1 MRLIRNRQCL
11 IRVVL
16 AASLVLVSVTGC
28 NTSKYS
34 MLHDERLQQLST
46 IELVPLNVQVF
57 TIHAGGML
65 ENRPDIQKEVVERL
79 MQNVKE
85 IVTKRGF
92 EAGLTDSLIIP
103 DRRSEQYSQAAAL
116 AGAVGEAIRIHHYQF
131 GKQRTID
138 YAIGDAVSSLSKN
151 RGDAVL
157 FVSLQAAV
165 PTAGRVG
172 LAVTAFVV
180 SLVGAN
186 IHVST
191 NEAIIVL
198 ALVDRRTGEVLWYNH
213 RLSKTDVESDRALRN
228 LVKKSCEYL
237 LKPRK
242 RKR

>member
-1 MRLIRNRQCL
+1 MRLIQIRQCL
-11 IRVVL
+11 VRVVL
-16 AASLVLVSVTGC
+16 AAFLILISATGC
-28 NTSKYS
+28 NTSRYS
-34 MLHDERLQQLST
+34 VLHDERLQQLRT
-46 IELVPLNVQVF
+46 IEIVPLDVRVF
-57 TIHAGGML
+57 SRHTGGML

-79 MQNVKE
+79 MQDVKE

-92 EAGLTDSLIIP
+92 EAGLTDSLVIP
-103 DRRSEQYSQAAAL
+103 GRRSELYSQAAAL
-116 AGAVGEAIRIHHYQF
+116 AGIVGEAIRIHHYEF

-138 YAIGDAVSSLSKN
+138 YTIGDAVDSLSRN

-180 SLVGAN
+180 SLVGIN
-186 IHVST
+186 VHVST

-198 ALVDRRTGEVLWYNH
+198 ALVDRQTGEVLWYNH
-213 RLSKTDVESDRALRN
+213 RLGKTDVESDRALRN